1 MRSPCAATKTQCRQS
16 QANDTQ
22 IAFKNVSNALEENM
36 GLQGP
41 LNSGGRREATDPS
54 GGAEGGIA
62 RPLRAA
68 REAPHARE
76 RLERVQ
82 FTLFQAAQFSLVV
95 QSLGRFRLFA
105 IPWTVAR
112 QVSLS
117 ITDSQ
122 TLLKVMSTESV
133 MLSHP
138 LSSPSPAFNLAQR
151 QSLF

>member
-1 MRSPCAATKTQCRQS
+1 
-16 QANDTQ
+16 
-22 IAFKNVSNALEENM
+22 M

-68 REAPHARE
+68 REVPHARE
-76 RLERVQ
+76 RPERVQ

-122 TLLKVMSTESV
+122 SLLKVMSTESV